1 MLYFQRWRQQAMI
14 TVEILLSFIVS
25 VLASTVYYLI
35 ETTRNGMAKKR
46 WLTAGFILGPIALPM
61 FQISKKLALR
71 KVAGY
76 NSVYLK
82 A

>member
-1 MLYFQRWRQQAMI
+1 MI
-14 TVEILLSFIVS
+14 TLGILLSFVI
-25 VLASTVYYLI
+25 STTYYFV
-35 ETTRNGMAKKR
+35 ETARNGMAKKR
-46 WLTAGFILGPIALPM
+46 WLTAGVVLGPLALPM

-76 NSVYLK
+76 NSVYIN

>member
-1 MLYFQRWRQQAMI
+1 MI
-14 TVEILLSFIVS
+14 TIGILLSFIV
-25 VLASTVYYLI
+25 STVYYLI
-35 ETTRNGMAKKR
+35 ETARNGMAKKR
-46 WLTAGFILGPIALPM
+46 WLTAGFIFGPIALPM

-76 NSVYLK
+76 NSVYLQ

>member
-1 MLYFQRWRQQAMI
+1 M
-14 TVEILLSFIVS
+14 TVAILLSFILS
-25 VLASTVYYLI
+25 VLASTAYYLI
-35 ETTRNGMAKKR
+35 ETARNGMAKKR

-61 FQISKKLALR
+61 FHMSKKLAIR

-76 NSVYLK
+76 NSAYLK